1 MYKFII
7 NERVL
12 YLNIPETVIK
22 SINNK
27 LSKSNYARLIGN
39 IIEVLYRN
47 FTICLSTQYNNVVDG
62 AIIPDELR
70 WKDNYGLY
78 VHDKKL
84 FSLSVNTDGKF
95 IHKEIP
101 QLKMCIQRSEI
112 PIEILE
118 YSFERLNQIVFDGY
132 DIVIKNNHILFREY
146 FGYKKIK
153 LTINGRLID
162 NFSEFIEYIKTL
174 DK

>member
-7 NERVL
+7 NERVI
-12 YLNIPETVIK
+12 YLQIPETVIK
-22 SINNK
+22 SINDK
-27 LSKSNYARLIGN
+27 LCKSNYARLTGN
-39 IIEVLYRN
+39 IIRVLYSN

-62 AIIPDELR
+62 AIIPDEIR

-78 VHDKKL
+78 IRDGKL
-84 FSLSVNTDGKF
+84 FSLSVNTDSKF
-95 IHKEIP
+95 VHKEIP
-101 QLKMCIQRSEI
+101 YLKMCVYRSEI

-118 YSFERLNQIVFDGY
+118 YSFESPKQIIFGGC
-132 DIVIKNNHILFREY
+132 DIVIKNENILFRED
-146 FGYKKIK
+146 FGYKKAK

-162 NFSEFIEYIKTL
+162 NFSEFIECIKTL

>member
-7 NERVL
+7 NERVI
-12 YLNIPETVIK
+12 YLKIPETVIK
-22 SINNK
+22 SVNDK
-27 LSKSNYARLIGN
+27 LCKSNYARLNGN
-39 IIEVLYRN
+39 IIRVLYSN

-62 AIIPDELR
+62 AIIPDEIR

-78 VHDKKL
+78 VRDEKL
-84 FSLSVNTDGKF
+84 FSLSVNADSKF
-95 IHKEIP
+95 VHKEIP
-101 QLKMCIQRSEI
+101 KLKMCIQWSEI
-112 PIEILE
+112 PLEISE
-118 YSFERLNQIVFDGY
+118 YCFESPNKIVFGAC
-132 DIVIKNNHILFREY
+132 DIVIKNEHILFRED
-146 FGYKKIK
+146 FGYKKAK